1 MQEKINDILAQET
14 LDEKDINFLMAH
26 LDQVSEIGK
35 ARLGFIPVIEAK
47 TIDTPKAEPTPK
59 VETPKKR
66 SRRLLK
72 RNNALTLLDGPK
84 TL

>member
-1 MQEKINDILAQET
+1 MQDKINEILAQET

-59 VETPKKR
+59 VETPKKAV
-66 SRRLLK
+66 K
-72 RNNALTLLDGPK
+72 K
-84 TL
+84 IIKKK